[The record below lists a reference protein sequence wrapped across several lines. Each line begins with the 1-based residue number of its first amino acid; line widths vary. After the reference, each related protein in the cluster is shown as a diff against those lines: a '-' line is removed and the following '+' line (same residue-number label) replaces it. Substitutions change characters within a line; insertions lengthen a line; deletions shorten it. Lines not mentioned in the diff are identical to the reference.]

1 MADTDLRNI
10 ERHWNCRLTT
20 IGRKSGEPR
29 AVTIWYAL
37 GDGRVLL
44 TGSKSNPQW
53 CRNIRANGRVEL
65 RIGGHDLKGHARIV
79 EDPDASVAIRQAF
92 VDRYL
97 LARLSRPFGGYT
109 DSIPVVVDLD

>member
-1 MADTDLRNI
+1 MPNADTKHL
-10 ERHWNCRLTT
+10 EPHWNCRLTT

-29 AVTIWYAL
+29 QVTIWYAL
-37 GDGRVLL
+37 DSGRVLL
-44 TGSKSNPQW
+44 TGSKSHPQW

-65 RIGGHDLKGHARIV
+65 EIGGHRLAGTARIC
-79 EDPDASVAIRQAF
+79 DDAAEGDAIRQAF
-92 VDRYL
+92 VERYL